1 MVLHS
6 IEPVFDG
13 GSKILILGSFPSV
26 ASREVGFFYGHS
38 QNRFWLVLSALL
50 DTELPET
57 VVDKKALLISHG
69 IALWDVIASCEIV
82 GSADSTIKD
91 AVPNE
96 LSVILSSADIR
107 AVFVNGKTALKY
119 YDRYMKNRY
128 GREAICLPSTSPANA
143 AFSLPRL
150 ISEWSIIKDYL

>member
-6 IEPVFDG
+6 IDPVFDG

-26 ASREVGFFYGHS
+26 ASREVGFFYGHP
-38 QNRFWLVLSALL
+38 QNRFWRVLSALL
-50 DTELPET
+50 GAEMPQT
-57 VVDKKALLISHG
+57 VEDKKALLISHG

-91 AVPNE
+91 AVANE

-107 AVFVNGKTALKY
+107 AIFVNGKTA
-119 YDRYMKNRY
+119 
-128 GREAICLPSTSPANA
+128 ACF
-143 AFSLPRL
+143 FSLFFKRSNLVLKLYKDIFDTVKVILSSLELTLRL
-150 ISEWSIIKDYL
+150 LFSVTVF

>member
-6 IEPVFDG
+6 IDPVFDG

-26 ASREVGFFYGHS
+26 ASREVGFFYGHP
-38 QNRFWLVLSALL
+38 QNRFWRVLSALL
-50 DTELPET
+50 GAEMPRT
-57 VVDKKALLISHG
+57 VEDKKALLISHG

-107 AVFVNGKTALKY
+107 AIFVNGKTALK
-119 YDRYMKNRY
+119 
-128 GREAICLPSTSPANA
+128 
-143 AFSLPRL
+143 
-150 ISEWSIIKDYL
+150 

>member
-6 IEPVFDG
+6 IDPVYDG

-26 ASREVGFFYGHS
+26 ASREVGFFYGHP
-38 QNRFWLVLSALL
+38 QNRFWRVLSALL
-50 DTELPET
+50 GAEMPRT
-57 VVDKKALLISHG
+57 VEDKKALLISHG

-107 AVFVNGKTALKY
+107 AIFVNGKTALKY
-119 YDRYMKNRY
+119 YDKYLKDKY
-128 GREAICLPSTSPANA
+128 GGEAICLPSTSPANA

-150 ISEWSIIKDYL
+150 ISEWSVIKHYL